1 VSRAIDYLFMKIS
14 VFRMRLPNVAPD
26 WFKTQ
31 GIQVTDERTQVD
43 TYLSCVILAES
54 VGALWG
60 NFVRDYL
67 LETYENMLSFRTLNG
82 YYPHLSLGPGQRLAS
97 KGGYIVHYADVA
109 GTAVVQ
115 DGEWTVP

>member
-1 VSRAIDYLFMKIS
+1 MTWPLT
-14 VFRMRLPNVAPD
+14 

-31 GIQVTDERTQVD
+31 RIQVTDERTQVD

-97 KGGYIVHYADVA
+97 KGGYIVHFADAA
-109 GTAVVQ
+109 GTAVVP
-115 DGEWTVP
+115 DGEWIVP